1 MQSYWVLLM
10 LSPIFYKC
18 YFLLNLSQVNIIW
31 DEGPTSEKMPPSY
44 WPIDMFAGAFPYLVK
59 YECTTHSWKHKSWAG
74 QPELFVKVTSKLS
87 EAWKARH
94 SAVLFYDLCLQVQ
107 TLTSLRDD
115 YKVHNNKVNP
125 PKLYLVTVFITAVE
139 KLRQYPPKV
148 DII

>member
-1 MQSYWVLLM
+1 M
-10 LSPIFYKC
+10 
-18 YFLLNLSQVNIIW
+18 
-31 DEGPTSEKMPPSY
+31 
-44 WPIDMFAGAFPYLVK
+44 
-59 YECTTHSWKHKSWAG
+59 
-74 QPELFVKVTSKLS
+74 FVKITSKLS

-107 TLTSLRDD
+107 TLTSLWDD